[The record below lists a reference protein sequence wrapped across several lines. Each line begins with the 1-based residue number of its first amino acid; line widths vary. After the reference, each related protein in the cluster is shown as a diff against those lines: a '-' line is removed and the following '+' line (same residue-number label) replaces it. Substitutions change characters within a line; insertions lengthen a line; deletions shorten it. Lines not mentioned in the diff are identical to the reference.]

1 MTAIAT
7 PGLRADD
14 AASAHWRGRPVFVT
28 GATGLLGGW
37 LVRRLVE
44 AEAEVTAL
52 VRGAAASTLLSDV
65 EWQRVHVVQ
74 GDIRDRDLL
83 QRALTTAQADTVFHV
98 AAQAI
103 VGEANRDPEPTLDTN
118 IRGTWTVL
126 EAIRHTP
133 SVRAVVSAS
142 SDKAYGDHEAL
153 PYDERTALCGAHPY
167 DASKACA
174 DMLSHMYAV
183 TFGMPVAITRCGN
196 FFGGGDLN
204 WNRIVPGT
212 IRSVLR
218 GERPVIR
225 SDGSLIRDY
234 FYIEDGAIATME
246 LARARRHRDELR
258 GEAFNFSYEM
268 PLDVLT
274 FSRKILARMGSP
286 LALDVRSEASHEI
299 QRQWL
304 TAAKARAVLGWSP
317 RFTLDEGLDRSVAWY
332 RNHLTHA

>member
-1 MTAIAT
+1 M
-7 PGLRADD
+7 AD
-14 AASAHWRGRPVFVT
+14 AHWRDRPVFVT

-44 AEAEVTAL
+44 AGAEVTAL
-52 VRGAAASTLLSDV
+52 VRGDARASSLLSSD
-65 EWQRVHVVQ
+65 EWQRVRVVR
-74 GDIRDRDLL
+74 GDIRDGEVVRH
-83 QRALTTAQADTVFHV
+83 ALESAGADTVLHV

-103 VGEANRDPEPTLDTN
+103 VGEANREPEPTLDIN

-126 EAIRHTP
+126 EAIRRVS
-133 SVRAVVSAS
+133 SVKAVVSAS
-142 SDKAYGDHEAL
+142 SDKAYGDHDVL
-153 PYDERTALCGAHPY
+153 PYSERTALRGAHPY

-183 TFGMPVAITRCGN
+183 TFGMPLAITRCGN

-212 IRSVLR
+212 IRSVLK

-225 SDGSLIRDY
+225 SDGTLIRDY
-234 FYIEDGAIATME
+234 FYIEDGAFATME
-246 LARARRHRDELR
+246 LARALSHREDIR

-268 PLDVLT
+268 PLDVIT
-274 FSRKILARMGSP
+274 FSRRILARMGSP
-286 LALDVRSEASHEI
+286 LAPDVRGEAHHEI

-304 TAAKARAVLGWSP
+304 TAGKARDLLGWTP
-317 RFTLDEGLDRSVAWY
+317 RFTLDEGLDRSIAWY
-332 RNHLTHA
+332 RNHLSHA